1 MATHTK
7 LMTSGSIQKN
17 LIAFAIP
24 IFLGNLF
31 QQLYHTTDTL
41 VVGNLVGKEALAAIT
56 SITSLI
62 MLLVGLFQGIFVGA
76 GVAISTAFGKGD
88 HEGVRKA
95 VHTTVALSLVT
106 SALLTVLGYF
116 FAPVVLHWMKTPQS
130 VFIDAQ
136 TYLRIFFLGISTLI
150 FYNTASGILQAVG
163 DSRHPLYFLIVAAIL
178 NIALDLVFVGV
189 LGMGIEGTAYATIIA
204 QGVSAALSFRLLLTT
219 PSIVR
224 VHIPS
229 IRIHKGYLKQ
239 ILTFGIP
246 SGIQNSVTSFA
257 NVILQ
262 SSINLFGA
270 SAMAGNGAFMRIQ
283 GFAFIPITA
292 FALALTTFTG
302 QNLGAR
308 EYDRVKR
315 GARFGVLFAM
325 ILAEALGLGM
335 LLGAEPL
342 MRLFSQDPEVI
353 AIGVSKANISSLFL
367 WALALSHAMSGIYR
381 GAGKAIVPMVVML
394 VIWCIFRI
402 IFISTGL
409 WLFMDIRV
417 IFWAYPVTW
426 TLSSIIFVIYYFRV
440 DWMHQTD

>member
-1 MATHTK
+1 
-7 LMTSGSIQKN
+7 
-17 LIAFAIP
+17 
-24 IFLGNLF
+24 
-31 QQLYHTTDTL
+31 
-41 VVGNLVGKEALAAIT
+41 
-56 SITSLI
+56 
-62 MLLVGLFQGIFVGA
+62 
-76 GVAISTAFGKGD
+76 
-88 HEGVRKA
+88 
-95 VHTTVALSLVT
+95 
-106 SALLTVLGYF
+106 
-116 FAPVVLHWMKTPQS
+116 
-130 VFIDAQ
+130 
-136 TYLRIFFLGISTLI
+136 
-150 FYNTASGILQAVG
+150 
-163 DSRHPLYFLIVAAIL
+163 
-178 NIALDLVFVGV
+178 
-189 LGMGIEGTAYATIIA
+189 
-204 QGVSAALSFRLLLTT
+204 
-219 PSIVR
+219 VR

-308 EYDRVKR
+308 EYDRVKS

-394 VIWCIFRI
+394 AIWCIFRI